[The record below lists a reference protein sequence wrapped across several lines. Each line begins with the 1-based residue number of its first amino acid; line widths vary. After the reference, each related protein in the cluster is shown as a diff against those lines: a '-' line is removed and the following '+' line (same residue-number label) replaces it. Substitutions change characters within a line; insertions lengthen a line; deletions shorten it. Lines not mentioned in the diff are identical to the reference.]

1 MSLSAYP
8 PPDCLAHI
16 LRAQSRPARLKRAAR
31 LLLLRAVAFAG
42 RPLLAPTGDRRLP
55 ERLRLLLIRPDHLGD
70 ALLVTPALQRLRA
83 LLPDAHLTCLC
94 GPWSREVFLRSGV
107 LDAVQTCPFPG
118 FDRTAQ
124 HRRRGG
130 LPAPYLLL
138 AREARR
144 LRREGFDVAINL
156 RFDFWWGA
164 LLAFCA
170 GIPLRLGYAVPEVA
184 PFLTHSLPWPPSAGR
199 LPHAAEANALLVELC
214 TAVLQHAR
222 AADQG
227 GDPPEV
233 HPAVRSPILEAGHP
247 PGERRVPLPPLYFME
262 APADV
267 LGLERT
273 LSAAEVPNGG
283 HGCIVLHPGSGGAV
297 KLWPVEYWQ
306 AVAGSAAALGRPV
319 VVTGSA
325 SERDLAMACVA
336 GVPGC
341 TVLAGKLS
349 LGELAALFRRAALVV
364 GTDNGALHLAVACGA
379 STLQVYGPSDAAL
392 FGPFGPPERHRVLRA
407 DVPCAP
413 CGYLDMPVP
422 AGTYKACMRSIT
434 PERVIAAMAAMLASS
449 TTSPCDRTRP
459 FSRSTG
465 ERERE

>member
-1 MSLSAYP
+1 
-8 PPDCLAHI
+8 
-16 LRAQSRPARLKRAAR
+16 LRAQSRPVRLKRAAR

-42 RPLLAPTGDRRLP
+42 RPLLQPTGNRRFP

-70 ALLVTPALQRLRA
+70 ALLVTPALQRMRA

-94 GPWSREVFLRSGV
+94 GPWSREVFVRAGV
-107 LDAVQTCPFPG
+107 LDAVQTCSFPG
-118 FDRTAQ
+118 FDRTAP
-124 HRRRGG
+124 HRRGSV
-130 LPAPYLLL
+130 LAPYLLL

-144 LRREGFDVAINL
+144 LRRQGFDVAINL

-170 GIPLRLGYAVPEVA
+170 GIPLRLGYDVPEAA

-199 LPHAAEANALLVELC
+199 LPHATQANALLVELC
-214 TAVLQHAR
+214 AAVLQHAQ
-222 AADQG
+222 AAGQRDNLAG
-227 GDPPEV
+227 V
-233 HPAVRSPILEAGHP
+233 HPAARPLVLEAGHP
-247 PGERRVPLPPLYFME
+247 PGERRVPLPPLCFLE

-273 LSAAEVPNGG
+273 LGAAGVPNGG

-325 SERDLAMACVA
+325 SERDLAIACVV

-379 STLQVYGPSDAAL
+379 PTLQVYGPSDAAQ

-434 PERVIAAMAAMLASS
+434 PERVIAAMTAMLASS
-449 TTSPCDRTRP
+449 TTSPGNRTHP

-465 ERERE
+465 EGERG